1 MVIHHGS
8 LFDNATFLH
17 VGPGTGNNA
26 TGQLYQN
33 LFGVEH
39 SHFDAN
45 TFYHNYL
52 KPPSAQ
58 SAARSAWGSW

>member
-8 LFDNATFLH
+8 LFDNATFPQ
-17 VGPGTGNNA
+17 VGPGAGNNA

-45 TFYHNYL
+45 THYHNYP
-52 KPPSAQ
+52 KPPYAP
-58 SAARSAWGSW
+58 SAARSASGSW